1 MHSEFWNRLV
11 EAFTDAGLDHSQTAI
26 ARQLGIAQSA
36 VAKWANG
43 SGYPHL
49 RKCLYIAEMTGVSA
63 DWLLTG
69 RGNKKQGDGHMD
81 ESTQALLA
89 QWAELPASTK
99 REVLEFVRWK
109 ASQPPEPHLVRPDH
123 ERNRK

>member
-1 MHSEFWNRLV
+1 MTNDFWLRLV

-26 ARQLGIAQSA
+26 ARQVGVAQSA

-49 RKCLYIAEMTGVSA
+49 RKCLRIAEMTGVSA

-69 RGNKKQGDGHMD
+69 RGNKKQGEGHMD
-81 ESTQALLA
+81 ESTQTLLA

-109 ASQPPEPHLVRPDH
+109 AAQTAEPHVVRPDH
-123 ERNRK
+123 GINRK